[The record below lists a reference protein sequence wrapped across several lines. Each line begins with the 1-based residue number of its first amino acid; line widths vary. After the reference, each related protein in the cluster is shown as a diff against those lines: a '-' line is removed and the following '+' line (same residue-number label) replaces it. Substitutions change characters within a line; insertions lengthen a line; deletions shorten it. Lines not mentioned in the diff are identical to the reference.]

1 MVKEF
6 LVDENIEEGAKLI
19 YELDQ
24 NNFRIDAALWFYFTE
39 AEEWRLIIATP
50 IIDKKGPLSAYRKVI
65 ELIKKEKIFFYTPIR
80 KLTILSPH
88 DPLIKLLKI
97 AIKTEP
103 SSITRIRF
111 QNNVINNVPID
122 DALIYR
128 IQ

>member
-1 MVKEF
+1 MAKEF
-6 LVDENIEEGAKLI
+6 LVDENIDDGANLI

-24 NNFRIDAALWFYFTE
+24 SNVQIDAALWFYFTE

-50 IIDKKGPLSAYRKVI
+50 IIDKKGPVSAYKKII
-65 ELIKKEKIFFYTPIR
+65 EFIKEKNLFFHTPIR

-97 AIKTEP
+97 VVKTGP
-103 SSITRIRF
+103 SSIARIRF